1 MSESMQVLP
10 SASAGASQSKLP
22 SLESGSSPVSSEEAG
37 AFNAALASYF
47 DAETGV
53 TGEPSEIAF
62 TEMGE
67 LLPQELI
74 ESGNMLPQDENA
86 AIWQALMLVQP
97 QAPAAVTLMS
107 SVENPVTKE
116 VSSQLQSIRLL
127 DDPSKPI
134 INPAL
139 INRELYSSN
148 LDKQDK
154 SALNPNLLNQN
165 YFNSMLMQNKDAVA
179 VVPEGVTSNNMNIQL
194 SAAHFNPAT
203 NEALIL
209 NMSEQPAPVQATNS
223 LLSQSLASVGFGTA
237 TQAAVT
243 QTQMAPLNLG
253 QNAWETNLGSRLQMM
268 VGQNVQTAEIRLDP
282 PELGTLDIKIKISND
297 VASVNITS
305 AHAQVRDAL
314 ETAVPRLREM
324 FEESGLSLGDV
335 NVRQESFAEHKSAE
349 EEKGSFA
356 QNVESE
362 HGDEPAVVTR
372 KIVNDN
378 LLDIYA

>member
-1 MSESMQVLP
+1 MSESMQVP
-10 SASAGASQSKLP
+10 SSASAGASQSKLSP
-22 SLESGSSPVSSEEAG
+22 LESGSNPVSSEEPG
-37 AFNAALASYF
+37 AFNVALAGYF

-53 TGEPSEIAF
+53 TEEPSEIAF

-97 QAPAAVTLMS
+97 RENLVT
-107 SVENPVTKE
+107 ND

-127 DDPSKPI
+127 DDPSKPV

-139 INRELYSSN
+139 INRELYTSN

-165 YFNSMLMQNKDAVA
+165 YFNSMLMQNKDAAGVL
-179 VVPEGVTSNNMNIQL
+179 PEGVTSNNMNIQL
-194 SAAHFNPAT
+194 AAAHFNPAT

-209 NMSEQPAPVQATNS
+209 NMSEQPTSIQGTNS

-253 QNAWETNLGSRLQMM
+253 QNAWEANLGSRLQMM
-268 VGQNVQTAEIRLDP
+268 VGKNVQTAEIRLDP
-282 PELGTLDIKIKISND
+282 PELGSIDIKIKITND

-349 EEKGSFA
+349 EEKGRFA

-362 HGDEPAVVTR
+362 HDDEPPIVTR